1 MLQGYSICK
10 VRIEGSSSLGFM
22 WSRLKSDT
30 ILLELAQELDYGT
43 SILLDLEIEI
53 GMVKRYSY
61 ENKVKNLEVR
71 KLIS

>member
-1 MLQGYSICK
+1 
-10 VRIEGSSSLGFM
+10 
-22 WSRLKSDT
+22 
-30 ILLELAQELDYGT
+30 LELAQELDYGT